1 MSGLYLKAACV
12 YEYRERRGEEH
23 VGRSA
28 RKVTI
33 DDLWLKNDDDGNPPS
48 RAAKRSLANSRDP
61 MKANVPEKW
70 RKSRYGVGM
79 RWRCHWTIVKDGRRV
94 QRVKQFARLAEAQ
107 EYAAA
112 MEDDIRRGRY
122 RDPRQE
128 LRVLDDVAGEWLA
141 SKVDLKPG
149 TAGRYAREL
158 RLYILPKWGGMT
170 LRELRP
176 DMLQEWVGQL
186 MDGGYPAALPDG
198 RDSKPLSARSI
209 RNIMKVVLKDI
220 FDYAVSNGWIGE
232 NPVDRV
238 TVPKIVSDDDMV
250 FLSVREVELLADEAE
265 KIGKPVDGLLVRWQA
280 YTGCRIG
287 ESLALKVGDVDVDR
301 RRARIGRTWTDDG
314 HGGSML
320 GTPKNGKARN
330 IAIPRFLMPQIK
342 AQMDGMGDDDWLFRA
357 TRGGNVWTNT
367 WRTRIWNKAV
377 KAAGMEDAGVT
388 IHSLRHTYASFAIA
402 QGADVKTLQMQLGHS
417 SPSITLNTYTALWPE
432 RLDDVADAIGALRE
446 RELV

>member
-1 MSGLYLKAACV
+1 M
-12 YEYRERRGEEH
+12 
-23 VGRSA
+23 
-28 RKVTI
+28 KVTI

-61 MKANVPEKW
+61 MKANVPDKW

-186 MDGGYPAALPDG
+186 MGGGYPAALPDG

-209 RNIMKVVLKDI
+209 RNIMKVVLKGI

-287 ESLALKVGDVDVDR
+287 ESLALKVGDVDADR

-342 AQMDGMGDDDWLFRA
+342 AQMDGMGDDDWPFRA

>member
-1 MSGLYLKAACV
+1 M
-12 YEYRERRGEEH
+12 
-23 VGRSA
+23 
-28 RKVTI
+28 KVTI

-128 LRVLDDVAGEWLA
+128 LRVLDDVAGKWLA

-209 RNIMKVVLKDI
+209 RNIMKVVLKGI

-238 TVPKIVSDDDMV
+238 TVPKIASDDDMV

-265 KIGKPVDGLLVRWQA
+265 KIGKPVDGLLDRWQA

-287 ESLALKVGDVDVDR
+287 ESLALKVGDVDADR

-342 AQMDGMGDDDWLFRA
+342 AQMNGMGDDDWLFRA

-432 RLDDVADAIGALRE
+432 RLDDVADAIGVLRE

>member
-28 RKVTI
+28 MKVTI

-176 DMLQEWVGQL
+176 VIS
-186 MDGGYPAALPDG
+186 GG
-198 RDSKPLSARSI
+198 
-209 RNIMKVVLKDI
+209 
-220 FDYAVSNGWIGE
+220 F
-232 NPVDRV
+232 
-238 TVPKIVSDDDMV
+238 
-250 FLSVREVELLADEAE
+250 
-265 KIGKPVDGLLVRWQA
+265 
-280 YTGCRIG
+280 
-287 ESLALKVGDVDVDR
+287 
-301 RRARIGRTWTDDG
+301 
-314 HGGSML
+314 
-320 GTPKNGKARN
+320 
-330 IAIPRFLMPQIK
+330 
-342 AQMDGMGDDDWLFRA
+342 
-357 TRGGNVWTNT
+357 
-367 WRTRIWNKAV
+367 
-377 KAAGMEDAGVT
+377 
-388 IHSLRHTYASFAIA
+388 
-402 QGADVKTLQMQLGHS
+402 
-417 SPSITLNTYTALWPE
+417 
-432 RLDDVADAIGALRE
+432 
-446 RELV
+446 

>member
-1 MSGLYLKAACV
+1 M
-12 YEYRERRGEEH
+12 
-23 VGRSA
+23 
-28 RKVTI
+28 KVTI

-209 RNIMKVVLKDI
+209 RNIIKVVLKGI

-265 KIGKPVDGLLVRWQA
+265 KIGKPVDGLPVRWQA

-287 ESLALKVGDVDVDR
+287 ESLALKVGDVDADK

-377 KAAGMEDAGVT
+377 KAAGMEDTGVT

-446 RELV
+446 REGSARKVTHFGSWPSMER

>member
-1 MSGLYLKAACV
+1 M
-12 YEYRERRGEEH
+12 
-23 VGRSA
+23 
-28 RKVTI
+28 KVTI

-122 RDPRQE
+122 RDPCQE

-186 MDGGYPAALPDG
+186 MGGGYPAALPDG

-209 RNIMKVVLKDI
+209 RNIMKVVLKGI

>member
-1 MSGLYLKAACV
+1 M
-12 YEYRERRGEEH
+12 
-23 VGRSA
+23 
-28 RKVTI
+28 KVTI

-209 RNIMKVVLKDI
+209 RNIMKVVLKGI

-287 ESLALKVGDVDVDR
+287 ESLALKVGDVDEDR

-432 RLDDVADAIGALRE
+432 RLDDVAYAIGALRE

>member
-1 MSGLYLKAACV
+1 M
-12 YEYRERRGEEH
+12 
-23 VGRSA
+23 
-28 RKVTI
+28 KVTI

-209 RNIMKVVLKDI
+209 RNIMKVVLKGI

-287 ESLALKVGDVDVDR
+287 ESLALKVGDVDADK

-342 AQMDGMGDDDWLFRA
+342 AQMDGMGDDNWLFRA

>member
-1 MSGLYLKAACV
+1 M
-12 YEYRERRGEEH
+12 
-23 VGRSA
+23 
-28 RKVTI
+28 KVTI

-107 EYAAA
+107 EYAAT

-128 LRVLDDVAGEWLA
+128 LRVLDDVAGEWLT

-158 RLYILPKWGGMT
+158 RLYILFQWGGMT

-209 RNIMKVVLKDI
+209 RNIMKVVLKGI
-220 FDYAVSNGWIGE
+220 FDYAVSNGWFGE

-265 KIGKPVDGLLVRWQA
+265 RIGKPVDGLLVRWQA

-287 ESLALKVGDVDVDR
+287 ESLALKVGDVDVDK

>member
-1 MSGLYLKAACV
+1 M
-12 YEYRERRGEEH
+12 
-23 VGRSA
+23 
-28 RKVTI
+28 KVTI

-79 RWRCHWTIVKDGRRV
+79 RWRCHWTIVKDGRRM

-112 MEDDIRRGRY
+112 MEDDIRRGCY

-209 RNIMKVVLKDI
+209 RNIMKVVLKGI

-287 ESLALKVGDVDVDR
+287 ESLALKVGDVDADR

>member
-1 MSGLYLKAACV
+1 M
-12 YEYRERRGEEH
+12 
-23 VGRSA
+23 
-28 RKVTI
+28 KVTI

-107 EYAAA
+107 EYAVA

-186 MDGGYPAALPDG
+186 MGGGYLAALPDG

-209 RNIMKVVLKDI
+209 RNIMKVVLKGI

-342 AQMDGMGDDDWLFRA
+342 AQMEGMGDDDWLFRA

>member
-1 MSGLYLKAACV
+1 M
-12 YEYRERRGEEH
+12 
-23 VGRSA
+23 
-28 RKVTI
+28 KVTI

-61 MKANVPEKW
+61 MKANVPDKW

-107 EYAAA
+107 EYAVA

-209 RNIMKVVLKDI
+209 RNIMKVVLKGI

-287 ESLALKVGDVDVDR
+287 ESLALKVGDVDADR

-432 RLDDVADAIGALRE
+432 RLDDVADAIGVLRE

>member
-1 MSGLYLKAACV
+1 M
-12 YEYRERRGEEH
+12 
-23 VGRSA
+23 GRSA
-28 RKVTI
+28 MKVTI

-209 RNIMKVVLKDI
+209 RNIMKVVLKGI

-287 ESLALKVGDVDVDR
+287 ESLALRVGDVDADR

>member
-1 MSGLYLKAACV
+1 M
-12 YEYRERRGEEH
+12 
-23 VGRSA
+23 
-28 RKVTI
+28 KVTI

-79 RWRCHWTIVKDGRRV
+79 RWRCHWTIVKDGRRM

-209 RNIMKVVLKDI
+209 RNIMKVALKGI

-287 ESLALKVGDVDVDR
+287 ESLALKVGDVDADK

>member
-1 MSGLYLKAACV
+1 M
-12 YEYRERRGEEH
+12 
-23 VGRSA
+23 
-28 RKVTI
+28 KVTI

-94 QRVKQFARLAEAQ
+94 QRAKQFARLAEAQ

-209 RNIMKVVLKDI
+209 RNIMKVVLKGI

-238 TVPKIVSDDDMV
+238 TVPKIVSDDDILLYLVV
-250 FLSVREVELLADEAE
+250 FRF
-265 KIGKPVDGLLVRWQA
+265 GLPECLEIRKRWYFNA
-280 YTGCRIG
+280 
-287 ESLALKVGDVDVDR
+287 
-301 RRARIGRTWTDDG
+301 
-314 HGGSML
+314 
-320 GTPKNGKARN
+320 
-330 IAIPRFLMPQIK
+330 
-342 AQMDGMGDDDWLFRA
+342 
-357 TRGGNVWTNT
+357 
-367 WRTRIWNKAV
+367 
-377 KAAGMEDAGVT
+377 
-388 IHSLRHTYASFAIA
+388 FAI
-402 QGADVKTLQMQLGHS
+402 LQVVTGYDCM
-417 SPSITLNTYTALWPE
+417 E
-432 RLDDVADAIGALRE
+432 RNVTVFVCGLYAE
-446 RELV
+446 

>member
-1 MSGLYLKAACV
+1 M
-12 YEYRERRGEEH
+12 
-23 VGRSA
+23 GRSVM
-28 RKVTI
+28 KVTI

-209 RNIMKVVLKDI
+209 RNIMKVVLKGI

-287 ESLALKVGDVDVDR
+287 ESLALKVGDVDADR

-388 IHSLRHTYASFAIA
+388 IHSLRHTYASFAIT

>member
-1 MSGLYLKAACV
+1 M
-12 YEYRERRGEEH
+12 
-23 VGRSA
+23 
-28 RKVTI
+28 KVTI

-61 MKANVPEKW
+61 MKANVPDKW

-186 MDGGYPAALPDG
+186 MGGGYPAALPDG

-209 RNIMKVVLKDI
+209 RNIMKVVLKGI

-287 ESLALKVGDVDVDR
+287 ESLALKVGDVDADR

-388 IHSLRHTYASFAIA
+388 IHSLCHTYASFAIA

>member
-1 MSGLYLKAACV
+1 M
-12 YEYRERRGEEH
+12 
-23 VGRSA
+23 
-28 RKVTI
+28 KVTI

-158 RLYILPKWGGMT
+158 RLYIL
-170 LRELRP
+170 
-176 DMLQEWVGQL
+176 QEWVGQL

-209 RNIMKVVLKDI
+209 RNIVKVVLKGI

-287 ESLALKVGDVDVDR
+287 ESLALKVGDVDADR

-342 AQMDGMGDDDWLFRA
+342 AQMNGMGDDDWLFRA

-377 KAAGMEDAGVT
+377 KAAGMEDEGVT

>member
-1 MSGLYLKAACV
+1 M
-12 YEYRERRGEEH
+12 
-23 VGRSA
+23 
-28 RKVTI
+28 KVTI

-209 RNIMKVVLKDI
+209 RNIMKVVLKGI

-238 TVPKIVSDDDMV
+238 TVPKIASDDDMV
-250 FLSVREVELLADEAE
+250 SLSVREVELLADEAE

-287 ESLALKVGDVDVDR
+287 ESLALKVGDVDAAK
-301 RRARIGRTWTDDG
+301 RRAKIGRTWTDDG

-446 RELV
+446 RELA

>member
-1 MSGLYLKAACV
+1 M
-12 YEYRERRGEEH
+12 
-23 VGRSA
+23 
-28 RKVTI
+28 KVTI

-61 MKANVPEKW
+61 MKANVSEKW

-209 RNIMKVVLKDI
+209 RNIMKVVLKGI

-250 FLSVREVELLADEAE
+250 FLSVRKVELLADEAE
-265 KIGKPVDGLLVRWQA
+265 RIGKPVDGLLVRWQA

-287 ESLALKVGDVDVDR
+287 ESLALKVGDVDADR
-301 RRARIGRTWTDDG
+301 RRARIGRTRTDDG

-377 KAAGMEDAGVT
+377 KASGMEDAGVT

>member
-1 MSGLYLKAACV
+1 M
-12 YEYRERRGEEH
+12 
-23 VGRSA
+23 
-28 RKVTI
+28 KVTI

-61 MKANVPEKW
+61 MKANVPDKW

-186 MDGGYPAALPDG
+186 MGGGYPAALPDG
-198 RDSKPLSARSI
+198 HDSKPLSARSI
-209 RNIMKVVLKDI
+209 RNIMKVVLKGI

-287 ESLALKVGDVDVDR
+287 ESLALKVGDVDADR

>member
-1 MSGLYLKAACV
+1 M
-12 YEYRERRGEEH
+12 
-23 VGRSA
+23 
-28 RKVTI
+28 KVTI

-112 MEDDIRRGRY
+112 MGDDIRRGRY

-209 RNIMKVVLKDI
+209 RNIMKVVLKGI

-417 SPSITLNTYTALWPE
+417 SPSITLNTYKALWPE

>member
-1 MSGLYLKAACV
+1 M
-12 YEYRERRGEEH
+12 
-23 VGRSA
+23 
-28 RKVTI
+28 KVTI

-209 RNIMKVVLKDI
+209 RNIMKVVLKGI

-265 KIGKPVDGLLVRWQA
+265 KIGKTVDGLLVRWQA

-287 ESLALKVGDVDVDR
+287 ESLALKVGDVDADK

>member
-1 MSGLYLKAACV
+1 M
-12 YEYRERRGEEH
+12 
-23 VGRSA
+23 
-28 RKVTI
+28 KVTI

-48 RAAKRSLANSRDP
+48 RAAKCSLANSRDP

-209 RNIMKVVLKDI
+209 RNIMKVVLKGI

-287 ESLALKVGDVDVDR
+287 ESLALKVGDVDADR

>member
-1 MSGLYLKAACV
+1 M
-12 YEYRERRGEEH
+12 
-23 VGRSA
+23 GRSVM
-28 RKVTI
+28 KVTI

-209 RNIMKVVLKDI
+209 RNIMKVVLKGI

-287 ESLALKVGDVDVDR
+287 ESLALKVGDVDADR

>member
-1 MSGLYLKAACV
+1 M
-12 YEYRERRGEEH
+12 
-23 VGRSA
+23 
-28 RKVTI
+28 KVTI

-61 MKANVPEKW
+61 MKANVPDKW

-186 MDGGYPAALPDG
+186 MGGGYPAALPDG

-209 RNIMKVVLKDI
+209 RNIMKVVLKGI

-265 KIGKPVDGLLVRWQA
+265 KIRKPVDGLLVRWQA

-287 ESLALKVGDVDVDR
+287 ESLALKVGDVDADR

>member
-1 MSGLYLKAACV
+1 M
-12 YEYRERRGEEH
+12 
-23 VGRSA
+23 
-28 RKVTI
+28 KVTI

-176 DMLQEWVGQL
+176 DILLYLVVFRFGLPECLEIRKRWYFNAFAILQVVT
-186 MDGGYPAALPDG
+186 GYDCME
-198 RDSKPLSARSI
+198 
-209 RNIMKVVLKDI
+209 RN
-220 FDYAVSNGWIGE
+220 
-232 NPVDRV
+232 V
-238 TVPKIVSDDDMV
+238 TVFVCG
-250 FLSVREVELLADEAE
+250 LYAE
-265 KIGKPVDGLLVRWQA
+265 
-280 YTGCRIG
+280 
-287 ESLALKVGDVDVDR
+287 
-301 RRARIGRTWTDDG
+301 
-314 HGGSML
+314 
-320 GTPKNGKARN
+320 
-330 IAIPRFLMPQIK
+330 
-342 AQMDGMGDDDWLFRA
+342 
-357 TRGGNVWTNT
+357 
-367 WRTRIWNKAV
+367 
-377 KAAGMEDAGVT
+377 
-388 IHSLRHTYASFAIA
+388 
-402 QGADVKTLQMQLGHS
+402 
-417 SPSITLNTYTALWPE
+417 
-432 RLDDVADAIGALRE
+432 
-446 RELV
+446 

>member
-1 MSGLYLKAACV
+1 M
-12 YEYRERRGEEH
+12 
-23 VGRSA
+23 
-28 RKVTI
+28 KVTI

-79 RWRCHWTIVKDGRRV
+79 RWRCHWTIVKDGRRM

-209 RNIMKVVLKDI
+209 RNIMKVVLKGI

-238 TVPKIVSDDDMV
+238 TVPKIASDDDDMV

-287 ESLALKVGDVDVDR
+287 ESLALKGGDVDAAK

-342 AQMDGMGDDDWLFRA
+342 AQMNGMGDDDWLFRA

-402 QGADVKTLQMQLGHS
+402 QGADAKTLQMQLGHS

-432 RLDDVADAIGALRE
+432 RLDDVAYAIGALRE

>member
-1 MSGLYLKAACV
+1 M
-12 YEYRERRGEEH
+12 
-23 VGRSA
+23 GRSA
-28 RKVTI
+28 MKVTI

-209 RNIMKVVLKDI
+209 RNIMKVVLKGI

-265 KIGKPVDGLLVRWQA
+265 RIGKPVDGLLVRWQA

-287 ESLALKVGDVDVDR
+287 ESLALKVGDVDAAK

>member
-1 MSGLYLKAACV
+1 M
-12 YEYRERRGEEH
+12 
-23 VGRSA
+23 GRSA
-28 RKVTI
+28 MKVTI

-209 RNIMKVVLKDI
+209 RNIMKVVLKGV

-287 ESLALKVGDVDVDR
+287 ESLALKVGDVDADK

-377 KAAGMEDAGVT
+377 KAAGMEDTGVT

>member
-1 MSGLYLKAACV
+1 
-12 YEYRERRGEEH
+12 
-23 VGRSA
+23 
-28 RKVTI
+28 
-33 DDLWLKNDDDGNPPS
+33 
-48 RAAKRSLANSRDP
+48 
-61 MKANVPEKW
+61 
-70 RKSRYGVGM
+70 
-79 RWRCHWTIVKDGRRV
+79 
-94 QRVKQFARLAEAQ
+94 
-107 EYAAA
+107 
-112 MEDDIRRGRY
+112 MEF
-122 RDPRQE
+122 
-128 LRVLDDVAGEWLA
+128 
-141 SKVDLKPG
+141 
-149 TAGRYAREL
+149 
-158 RLYILPKWGGMT
+158 
-170 LRELRP
+170 
-176 DMLQEWVGQL
+176 
-186 MDGGYPAALPDG
+186 
-198 RDSKPLSARSI
+198 
-209 RNIMKVVLKDI
+209 VLKGI

-238 TVPKIVSDDDMV
+238 TVPKIASDNDDMV

-287 ESLALKVGDVDVDR
+287 ESLALKVGDVDAAK

-357 TRGGNVWTNT
+357 TRGGNVWTNA

-377 KAAGMEDAGVT
+377 KAAGMEDEGVT

-402 QGADVKTLQMQLGHS
+402 QGADAKTLQMQLGHS

-432 RLDDVADAIGALRE
+432 RLDDVAYAIGALRE